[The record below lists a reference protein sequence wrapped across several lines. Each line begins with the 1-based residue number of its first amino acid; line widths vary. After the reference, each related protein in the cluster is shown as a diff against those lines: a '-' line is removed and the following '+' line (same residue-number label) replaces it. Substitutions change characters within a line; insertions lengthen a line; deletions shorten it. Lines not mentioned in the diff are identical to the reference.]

1 MEICEQEVYRGMFWK
16 SAPVRGEGSKTG
28 QKEKVNCD
36 GMTTETPALPTGISG
51 ARVDLQHYLQE
62 RQGKQASV
70 PGSDQDGEGAYLVGD
85 SYLWSREER
94 ELPATHPG
102 SSWETSA
109 LLRMCRLGTKGVWLV
124 HHSIYSKDLNFNSAL
139 PYWPVRP

>member
-1 MEICEQEVYRGMFWK
+1 MKICEQEVYRGMFWG

-28 QKEKVNCD
+28 QKEKLNCD
-36 GMTTETPALPTGISG
+36 TVTTETPALPTGISG
-51 ARVDLQHYLQE
+51 ARMDLQHHLQG
-62 RQGKQASV
+62 RQGNQASV
-70 PGSDQDGEGAYLVGD
+70 PGSDQYGEGAYFVGD
-85 SYLWSREER
+85 SYLLSREEC
-94 ELPATHPG
+94 ELPATSPG

-109 LLRMCRLGTKGVWLV
+109 LLRMCRLGTQSIWLV